1 MDPLLEALRKAPKVP
16 VKEDPVPEEER
27 TITIPKKYLKGVKEG
42 GIVKFKVILE
52 DVDGFVLL
60 PETDSEK
67 EEEVKDDKDIKPS
80 EKKDIKTTLSAI
92 VDKVEGEDK
101 NG

>member
-1 MDPLLEALRKAPKVP
+1 MDPLLEAIRGTPKKKV
-16 VKEDPVPEEER
+16 VEEKFTDDER
-27 TITIPKKYLKGVKEG
+27 TITIPKKYLKGIKEG

-60 PETDSEK
+60 PETEEK
-67 EEEVKDDKDIKPS
+67 KEEVKGDKDIKPS
-80 EKKDIKTTLSAI
+80 EKKDIKTVLSEM
-92 VDKVEGEDK
+92 VEKAEGGN